1 MKESNKKISFVIL
14 KYVASLSFAGFIIYL
29 LFRNQDPVA
38 LIEKI
43 SEVEFAWVILSMI
56 FGGWAYVNRGLRWIV
71 LIDALG
77 YNSSKMNSVS
87 SVSVGYFTNM
97 FIPRAGEISRCT
109 ALNRVEKIPVD
120 KLFGTILIERV
131 IDFVFLIILFLLTLI
146 LKFEL
151 IIQFFTELGSQ
162 SSNSSF
168 TSSNLS
174 SDDDTIRWV
183 YYIIPLFILGM
194 VWALL
199 KYYWLEYKEIIKE
212 KLIVFIR
219 GIKEGFKSIK
229 NMKQKSTFWFHTCSI
244 WIMYFLMTYI
254 CFQAIPETSHLTIS
268 DGLFLLVLGGIGMVI
283 PTPGGVG
290 SYHAIVMIGLSV
302 LGVGT
307 IFLGENGDP
316 LNPALLFPTIVHI
329 AQTLVAIIMGSIG
342 LLLLSLTKR
351 KQS

>member
-29 LFRNQDPVA
+29 LFRNQDPIA

-43 SEVEFAWVILSMI
+43 SEVEFVWVILSMI

-77 YNSSKMNSVS
+77 YNSSKMNSIS

-120 KLFGTILIERV
+120 KLFGTILVERV
-131 IDFVFLIILFLLTLI
+131 IDFVFLISLFLLTLI
-146 LKFEL
+146 LKFDL
-151 IIQFFTELGSQ
+151 ILTFFTELGSQ
-162 SSNSSF
+162 SSDSIPSSSTKYYVLLAILLSF
-168 TSSNLS
+168 TLA
-174 SDDDTIRWV
+174 
-183 YYIIPLFILGM
+183 YYFLKKWIVKTFFYEKIIEFIEGL
-194 VWALL
+194 
-199 KYYWLEYKEIIKE
+199 
-212 KLIVFIR
+212 
-219 GIKEGFKSIK
+219 KEGFKSIK
-229 NMKQKSTFWFHTCSI
+229 KMKRKSAFWFHTFSI

-316 LNPALLFPTIVHI
+316 SNPALLFPTIVHI

-342 LLLLSLTKR
+342 LLILSLTKR